1 MNERHSASGGSGAS
15 PDPPSRGPTGDEP
28 GDGLRQRAVDALCEA
43 FADDQLTVEVFE
55 RRVQRAHEARSAAEL
70 RELLADLPHR
80 DLPDTV
86 PAPEHPRVRRDA
98 PGLDDG
104 RAVATAQPHQVRDA
118 SFIGGLMG
126 GGSRRGRW
134 IPARTNYCLAVMG
147 GVELDFREATFPP
160 GVTEVRVLAFWG
172 GVEIVVPPG
181 VRVEVDALGLM
192 GGVDHRETVEPS
204 AREGIPVLRIT
215 GLAVMAGIEINVRYR
230 GESGREARRRLRAAR
245 RARRS
250 LPGWREE

>member
-1 MNERHSASGGSGAS
+1 
-15 PDPPSRGPTGDEP
+15 
-28 GDGLRQRAVDALCEA
+28 
-43 FADDQLTVEVFE
+43 
-55 RRVQRAHEARSAAEL
+55 
-70 RELLADLPHR
+70 
-80 DLPDTV
+80 
-86 PAPEHPRVRRDA
+86 
-98 PGLDDG
+98 
-104 RAVATAQPHQVRDA
+104 
-118 SFIGGLMG
+118 
-126 GGSRRGRW
+126 
-134 IPARTNYCLAVMG
+134 MG
-147 GVELDFREATFPP
+147 GVELDFREAIFPP

-204 AREGIPVLRIT
+204 AREGIPVLRVT

-230 GESGREARRRLRAAR
+230 GESGRDARKRLRAER